1 LRPIHAPI
9 LRMSEQTLTAATAA
23 PREEKAPLRRLDARY
38 GGLALVIALCALIV
52 LPPFVYLL
60 SSSVTVPLPG
70 FKTALGL
77 DNYRRV
83 IELSGWQLWGVT
95 LAFALGSS
103 LLAIFLGLTTAWLV
117 ARTNVPFRRA
127 AIAGAFVSLAAPVIV
142 KGIGWILLLGPNNGL
157 INVWLR
163 GALRLEGTPIEL
175 FSLPG
180 MIFVEGLLWTPVA
193 MLLALPPLSAIDPAL
208 EEAAAMCGAS
218 RWRTIARVTLPLAR
232 PAILAVLLLSFIR
245 ALEAFEVPLLIGI
258 PGGVITVTSALYQ
271 SIHSGFV
278 PRYGE
283 ASAYAVLLTL
293 AVALPLGLYYR
304 ATRASAR
311 FATVTGKG
319 FRPARID
326 LGGWKYPCALWV
338 LIVPLSLA
346 APLLLMLW
354 ASFLPIYASPTLA
367 DLPRMSLANYAAVI
381 AREDTVAGLW
391 NSLVVGAGAASAIA
405 ASALAL
411 SVIVVRRREAIRW
424 AIDAIV
430 SLPLAFPGIV
440 LGIAVLVQFLNL
452 RFIPIYGT
460 VFIVMF
466 ALAVKFLPY
475 GMRFCYSGLLSID
488 RQLEESARMCGAGGF
503 AVIRAI
509 VLPLMLPA
517 LAATWIYVF
526 MQAIR
531 DLSTAVLLTGANNAI
546 VSVVILDLW
555 NNGEVPQLA
564 ALSILIAAGMA
575 LLGALFMRLATRH
588 SFRI

>member
-1 LRPIHAPI
+1 MDRGGEHVSPLNIGAWRGF
-9 LRMSEQTLTAATAA
+9 
-23 PREEKAPLRRLDARY
+23 PLRRLDAGR
-38 GGLALVIALCALIV
+38 GGLTLALAVTALVV
-52 LPPFVYLL
+52 LPPFFYLL
-60 SSSVTVPLPG
+60 WSSVTVQLPG
-70 FKTALGL
+70 FRTALGL

-103 LLAIFLGLTTAWLV
+103 LLAIGLGFTTAWLV
-117 ARTNVPFRRA
+117 ARTNVPFRQA
-127 AIAGAFVSLAAPVIV
+127 AIAGAFLSLAAPVIV

-163 GALRLEGTPIEL
+163 GALGVAGTPIEL

-193 MLLALPPLSAIDPAL
+193 MLLALPPLRAIDPTL

-218 RWRTIARVTLPLAR
+218 RWTTIARVSLPLAR
-232 PAILAVLLLSFIR
+232 PALLAVLLLSFIR

-258 PGGVITVTSALYQ
+258 PGGVVTVTTALYQ

-293 AVALPLGLYYR
+293 AVALPIGLYYR

-311 FATVTGKG
+311 FTTVTGKG

-326 LGGWKYPCALWV
+326 LGRWKYPCALWV

-346 APLLLMLW
+346 APLLLMLY
-354 ASFLPIYASPTLA
+354 ASFLPFYASPTLA
-367 DLPRMSLANYAAVI
+367 DLPRMSLANYVAVI

-391 NSLVVGAGAASAIA
+391 NSLIVGTGSASAVA

-411 SVIVVRRREAIRW
+411 SFIVVRRREAIRW
-424 AIDAIV
+424 AIDVIV
-430 SLPLAFPGIV
+430 SLPLVFPGVV
-440 LGIAVLVQFLNL
+440 LGIAVLVAFLNL

-488 RQLEESARMCGAGGF
+488 RQLEESAYMCGAGSL
-503 AVIRAI
+503 AVLRAI

-546 VSVVILDLW
+546 FSVVILDLW

-564 ALSILIAAGMA
+564 ALSILIAAGMT
-575 LLGALFMRLATRH
+575 LLGALFMRLATRYG
-588 SFRI
+588 FKV

>member
-1 LRPIHAPI
+1 MSDATIITRP
-9 LRMSEQTLTAATAA
+9 LNMS
-23 PREEKAPLRRLDARY
+23 RERNSKFGRSDPGVAGVWLL
-38 GGLALVIALCALIV
+38 IAVGALIV
-52 LPPFVYLL
+52 LPLFFYLL
-60 SSSVTVPLPG
+60 SMSVTVPLPG

-83 IELSGWQLWGVT
+83 IELSGWKLWSVT

-103 LLAIFLGLTTAWLV
+103 ALAIGLGFPTAWLV
-117 ARTNVPFRRA
+117 ARTNVPFRQA
-127 AIAGAFVSLAAPVIV
+127 AVAGAFLSLSAPLIV

-163 GALRLEGTPIEL
+163 GALGLDGTPIEL
-175 FSLPG
+175 FSLSG
-180 MIFVEGLLWTPVA
+180 MILVEGLMWAPVA
-193 MLLALPPLSAIDPAL
+193 LLLALPPLSAIDPAL

-218 RWRTIARVTLPLAR
+218 RWRTLSRVTLPLAR

-245 ALEAFEVPLLIGI
+245 ALEAFEVPLLIGV
-258 PGGVITVTSALYQ
+258 PGGVITVTTALYQ

-283 ASAYAVLLTL
+283 ASAYAVLLTV
-293 AVALPLGLYYR
+293 AVALPLALYYR
-304 ATRASAR
+304 ATRATAR

-354 ASFLPIYASPTLA
+354 ASFLPIYASPALA
-367 DLPRMSLANYAAVI
+367 DLGRMSLANYAAV
-381 AREDTVAGLW
+381 ATRPDTLAGLW
-391 NSLVVGAGAASAIA
+391 NSVLVGAGSATAIA
-405 ASALAL
+405 GGALVM
-411 SVIVVRRREAIRW
+411 SFVVVRRREAIRW
-424 AIDAIV
+424 AIDVIV
-430 SLPLAFPGIV
+430 SLPLVFPGIV

-460 VFIVMF
+460 IFIVMF

-475 GMRFCYSGLLSID
+475 GMRFCYSGLLAID

-503 AVIRAI
+503 RVLRLI

-517 LAATWIYVF
+517 LAATWVYVF

-564 ALSILIAAGMA
+564 ALSILIAAGMT
-575 LLGALFMRLATRH
+575 LFGALFMRLATRH
-588 SFRI
+588 GFRV

>member
-1 LRPIHAPI
+1 
-9 LRMSEQTLTAATAA
+9 
-23 PREEKAPLRRLDARY
+23 
-38 GGLALVIALCALIV
+38 
-52 LPPFVYLL
+52 
-60 SSSVTVPLPG
+60 
-70 FKTALGL
+70 
-77 DNYRRV
+77 
-83 IELSGWQLWGVT
+83 
-95 LAFALGSS
+95 
-103 LLAIFLGLTTAWLV
+103 
-117 ARTNVPFRRA
+117 
-127 AIAGAFVSLAAPVIV
+127 
-142 KGIGWILLLGPNNGL
+142 
-157 INVWLR
+157 
-163 GALRLEGTPIEL
+163 
-175 FSLPG
+175 
-180 MIFVEGLLWTPVA
+180 
-193 MLLALPPLSAIDPAL
+193 
-208 EEAAAMCGAS
+208 
-218 RWRTIARVTLPLAR
+218 
-232 PAILAVLLLSFIR
+232 
-245 ALEAFEVPLLIGI
+245 VPLLIGI
-258 PGGVITVTSALYQ
+258 PGGVITVTTALYQ

-304 ATRASAR
+304 ATRASER

-367 DLPRMSLANYAAVI
+367 DLSRMSFANYAAVI

-391 NSLVVGAGAASAIA
+391 NSLLVGVASASAIA
-405 ASALAL
+405 AAALAL
-411 SVIVVRRREAIRW
+411 AFIVVRRREAIRW
-424 AIDAIV
+424 AVDAIV
-430 SLPLAFPGIV
+430 SLPLVFPGIV
-440 LGIAVLVQFLNL
+440 LGIAVLVEFLNL

-475 GMRFCYSGLLSID
+475 AMRFCYSGLLSID

-503 AVIRAI
+503 AVICAI
-509 VLPLMLPA
+509 VLPLMVPA

-531 DLSTAVLLTGANNAI
+531 DLSTAMLLTGANNAI

-575 LLGALFMRLATRH
+575 LLGALFMRLAIRQG
-588 SFRI
+588 FRV